1 MKRPSLWG
9 LVEMRAR
16 SCSTGDWTAEAL
28 LDGEHSFITACSSS
42 PAAEGRPNVFAGVFV
57 HLSDSKDFHEPLDT

>member
-1 MKRPSLWG
+1 MKRLSLWG

-16 SCSTGDWTAEAL
+16 SCSDGDWTAEAL

-42 PAAEGRPNVFAGVFV
+42 PAAEGGQNVFAGMCVCSSV
-57 HLSDSKDFHEPLDT
+57 